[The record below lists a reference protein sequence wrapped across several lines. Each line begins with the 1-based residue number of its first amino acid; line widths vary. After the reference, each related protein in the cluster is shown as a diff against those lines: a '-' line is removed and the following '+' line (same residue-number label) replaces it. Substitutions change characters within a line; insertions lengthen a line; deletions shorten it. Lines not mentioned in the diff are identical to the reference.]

1 MAYAKV
7 EGGSITQFPY
17 SESDLRK
24 DHPNTSFPINALSFE
39 NIRSDYSA
47 VEVESSE
54 RPEKRGHKSVNSA
67 VEEGGKW
74 VESWELVPKTL
85 EEVEGPD
92 IVRTAPPE
100 ERGKRAELVDPEF
113 SDGEWRQVWQLV
125 EISSW
130 LEGRQSEYGMP
141 VSQIEYITENG
152 IEAWQAKVAEI
163 KGRWPKA

>member
-7 EGGSITQFPY
+7 EGGNITQFPY

-24 DHPNTSFPINALSFE
+24 DHSKTSFPINALSNE
-39 NIRSDYSA
+39 NIRSDYSV

-54 RPEKRGHKSVNSA
+54 KPDKRGHKAVSSVA
-67 VEEGGKW
+67 QDGGKW

-85 EEVEGPD
+85 KEVEGSD
-92 IVRTAPPE
+92 IVPTEPPE
-100 ERGKRAELVDPEF
+100 EQGKRAELVDPEF

-125 EISSW
+125 AITNW
-130 LEGRQSEYGMP
+130 LEGRQSEYGRP
-141 VSQIEYITENG
+141 VTQIEFITENG
-152 IEAWQAKVAEI
+152 LEAWQAKVAEI